1 MKTKA
6 LAIAAIILVIGAVAI
21 ALRKPDSTPGES
33 ATRPERTATPAAGSP
48 TTGLQPVEPTSD
60 TKLAREKEERAA
72 REAELVSEYGEARTN
87 LSRHV
92 TGNVI
97 EIFDDVL
104 EMGEMMIGFTAD
116 EGSRFAADAA
126 LNRLDIE
133 LTDEQGDKALELYG
147 EFQRRELEKTRDAVD
162 KLRDEPTLL
171 MSLMLASDAHSRGEL
186 GEDEYRTIQEANAAG
201 LEGVIN
207 PLDRRN
213 FRGNQD
219 PLRDDAF
226 VAEFSA
232 LLDEDQAATFE
243 SKLEE
248 RGDDPPRE
256 PSSIADMPVMD
267 LENLDKAVGSAKQ
280 MTSGFKQMMEGMG
293 NFRQLQP
300 LMNQGRGD

>member
-6 LAIAAIILVIGAVAI
+6 LAIAAVVLVIGAIAVAI
-21 ALRKPDSTPGES
+21 RKPDATPGES
-33 ATRPERTATPAAGSP
+33 AARPDRTATPGTESP
-48 TTGLQPVEPTSD
+48 ATGLQPVEPAGD
-60 TKLAREKEERAA
+60 TKLAREKEREA

-92 TGNVI
+92 TENVI

-104 EMGEMMIGFTAD
+104 EMGEMMIGFTAE

-133 LTDEQGDKALELYG
+133 LTDEQGEKALELYG
-147 EFQRRELEKTRDAVD
+147 DYQRRELEKTRDAVD

-186 GEDEYRTIQEANAAG
+186 GEDDYRAIQEANAAG

-207 PLDRRN
+207 PLDRGN

-219 PLRDDAF
+219 PLRDDTF

-248 RGDDPPRE
+248 RGETQPRE
-256 PSSIADMPVMD
+256 PSSITDLPVMD

-293 NFRQLQP
+293 NFRQIQP